1 MKQGIEVSIITVG
14 MNHLKFLKNFLHSIY
29 VVCTPTISFELIYVD
44 NYSNDGSIEFVRLN
58 YPQVKIIENKTIR
71 GFATNNNLGVK
82 NSTGKYILILN
93 PDIILLPGAVDNL
106 YCFLK
111 ENESI
116 GILVPKLLNV
126 DLSVQFSLRKFMSL
140 KVLFFRFL
148 YKGKDNLRIKTTQ
161 DYLLT
166 NFDRD
171 KIQPIDWAL
180 GAAMFLTREWFD
192 QLKGFDEGYFL
203 YVEDVDICLRNW
215 KLGKPV
221 VYFPESVFIHAHQR
235 ASSKRWNKTKLMH
248 LKSMFRLFLKHNLL
262 FKSYKFTS

>member
-1 MKQGIEVSIITVG
+1 MKQDIEVSIITVG
-14 MNHLKFLKNFLHSIY
+14 MNHLKLLKNYLHSMYEVSMPI
-29 VVCTPTISFELIYVD
+29 VSFELIYVD
-44 NYSNDGSIEFVRLN
+44 NCSNDGSIAYIHQN

-82 NSTGKYILILN
+82 NSRGKYILILN
-93 PDIILLPGAVDNL
+93 PDIILLPGSIDKL
-106 YCFLK
+106 YCHLK
-111 ENESI
+111 QNESI

-126 DLSVQFSLRKFMSL
+126 DLSIQFSVRKFMNF
-140 KVLFFRFL
+140 KIMFQRFIN
-148 YKGKDNLRIKTTQ
+148 KGKDNLKSKITQ
-161 DYLLT
+161 DYLLK

-171 KIQPIDWAL
+171 KTQPIDWAL

-235 ASSKRWNKTKLMH
+235 SSSIGWNKTKLIH
-248 LKSMFRLFLKHNLL
+248 IKSMFRLFLKHNLL
-262 FKSYKFTS
+262 FKSYQYTS